1 MYINIELITVLRIF
15 VRYTDTVVI
24 TSRCLVILHFIY
36 INPSRMC
43 VLRVR
48 VSQFRVQ
55 RNKKVK
61 ISNLKVAH
69 LNALKSKA
77 NKSDLFE
84 NKITISLFFY
94 HLTLSSLLRPIM
106 AVIWLYVKHLCTCNV
121 HTAKVDFDIKKFPKL
136 VFTKH
141 HL

>member
-1 MYINIELITVLRIF
+1 MYINIELITILRIF

-24 TSRCLVILHFIY
+24 HFIY

-55 RNKKVK
+55 RSKKVK
-61 ISNLKVAH
+61 ISNLKVTH
-69 LNALKSKA
+69 LHALKSKA

-84 NKITISLFFY
+84 NKITISLF
-94 HLTLSSLLRPIM
+94 LLSDSEQPFKANNGCYL
-106 AVIWLYVKHLCTCNV
+106 ALCQTSV
-121 HTAKVDFDIKKFPKL
+121 YL
-136 VFTKH
+136 
-141 HL
+141 